1 MNLLLVGLT
10 LQEAVAQELKLL
22 NWLIAEAASA
32 HESHKA
38 HAAAN
43 RLPEPL
49 HTLRLL
55 EKLQRARTQLLN
67 IPLGPLKDAPDKA
80 AKQPRLVAEAPPQ
93 APDTPTALPPASE
106 AETAAPQA
114 PAEASPANLPA
125 HTPPTP
131 QCGATGPQPTPRST
145 VGAEGSPPPAQHL
158 NRAQRRALARRQLK
172 QAHHQ
177 TRKP

>member
-67 IPLGPLKDAPDKA
+67 IPLGPLKDAQEKE
-80 AKQPRLVAEAPPQ
+80 AKQPQPVAEAP
-93 APDTPTALPPASE
+93 L
-106 AETAAPQA
+106 QA
-114 PAEASPANLPA
+114 PAAPIAPPPANAAETPRPRTPAEANPANLPA
-125 HTPPTP
+125 HTSASP
-131 QCGATGPQPTPRST
+131 QIEATGPQPTPRGT
-145 VGAEGSPPPAQHL
+145 VGAEGNPPPAQHL
-158 NRAQRRALARRQLK
+158 NRAQRRAQARQQK
-172 QAHHQ
+172 QAQ
-177 TRKP
+177 RRARKP